1 MQSRNHFVDTCTK
14 CIQRS
19 IISSIEKFELYVPA
33 STCHDILMLLN
44 LLPESDFQ
52 NTTIKSTYFM
62 RYCTILS
69 LVVWKITSIY
79 KNESDDLL

>member
-33 STCHDILMLLN
+33 STCHDILMLLY

-52 NTTIKSTYFM
+52 NTTIKLTYFM
-62 RYCTILS
+62 RYCILS

>member
-44 LLPESDFQ
+44 LLPVRFSKHDNQINILYEILF
-52 NTTIKSTYFM
+52 T
-62 RYCTILS
+62 LS